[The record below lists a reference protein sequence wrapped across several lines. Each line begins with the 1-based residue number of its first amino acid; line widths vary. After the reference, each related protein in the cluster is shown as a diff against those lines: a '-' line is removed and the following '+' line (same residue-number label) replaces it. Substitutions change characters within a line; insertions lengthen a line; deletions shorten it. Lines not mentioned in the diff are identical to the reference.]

1 MMADNHQKSDR
12 GEKDA
17 FDFAGIEIGVKR
29 RQHCGSQ
36 RGKGGVSKQKGE
48 NQSGGK
54 RHQRNCRVDY
64 QNETEGGGH
73 AFAAFEFQPDRE
85 IVADDGGGASV

>member
-29 RQHCGSQ
+29 RQHRGGQ
-36 RGKGGVSKQKGE
+36 RRKGRIFK
-48 NQSGGK
+48 
-54 RHQRNCRVDY
+54 
-64 QNETEGGGH
+64 
-73 AFAAFEFQPDRE
+73 
-85 IVADDGGGASV
+85 